1 MNDQAHD
8 TDGFYLDRRGQRELV
23 AILGGVP
30 SLAEDLVV
38 TLTKQSRT
46 ARRGLGSRPRKRES
60 ELPLHLGAAHESA
73 ELHNCLTTWVRA
85 VCEQRALDYDGTDD
99 VIGLARWLRRW
110 IIALAMTEGAA
121 EALPEIKD
129 HVAACRRIT
138 DIPPEDEVVI
148 DPDRLRRANRQIL
161 TAGQVEKIAGQLGEV
176 GAGLTKGR
184 VETLAKRKHID
195 PAAVDG
201 KTRFFR
207 LGDVLAAHLRH
218 ARNPGT
224 PRPGT

>member
-1 MNDQAHD
+1 MTDQAHN

-23 AILGGVP
+23 VILGGVP
-30 SLAEDLVV
+30 SLAEDLMV

-46 ARRGLGSRPRKRES
+46 ARREMASRPRKRES
-60 ELPLHLGAAHESA
+60 ALPLHMGAAHESA

-85 VCEQRALDYDGTDD
+85 VCEQRSLDYDGTDD

-110 IIALAMTEGAA
+110 IIALAMTEGADD
-121 EALPEIKD
+121 ALPEIKD
-129 HVAACRRIT
+129 QVARCRRIT

-148 DPDRLRRANRQIL
+148 DQDRLRRANRQVL
-161 TAGQVEKIAGQLGEV
+161 TAGQVERIAGQLGEI
-176 GAGLTKGR
+176 GRGLTKGR
-184 VETLAKRKHID
+184 VETLAKRKHIH
-195 PAAVDG
+195 PAAIDG

-207 LGDVLAAHLRH
+207 FGDVLDAHLRH

-224 PRPGT
+224 PRSGT